1 MLGRLSCGI
10 PMAWLIKEKASL
22 LAASSPSMGFSSYRN
37 RHISFAEEYNAGIQ
51 QQLANNLVLNP
62 EYVGSVDWHEYTEDV
77 SANTAEYP
85 GVAFPRSVE
94 KRRSFHGGPGS
105 NMGAVTLG

>member
-1 MLGRLSCGI
+1 
-10 PMAWLIKEKASL
+10 MAWLIKEKASL

-85 GVAFPRSVE
+85 G
-94 KRRSFHGGPGS
+94 PG
-105 NMGAVTLG
+105 NPQLRVQYGRPAALLRKITLRTRF